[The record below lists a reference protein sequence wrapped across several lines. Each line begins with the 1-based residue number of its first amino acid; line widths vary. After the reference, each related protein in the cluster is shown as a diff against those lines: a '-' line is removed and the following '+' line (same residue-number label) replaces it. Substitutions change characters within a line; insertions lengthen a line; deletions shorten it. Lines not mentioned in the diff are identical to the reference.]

1 MAGEPLYRF
10 PAQMDALQEVLTQ
23 LEHLA
28 GSFDSATVLRAQTVV
43 EELFVNSVTHGG
55 RENGA
60 GVVVAFSVAACDG
73 ELRLHYEDQ
82 FAQFDPFQNLEAIE
96 QKARQP
102 VERRAV
108 GGLGRLLAGR
118 LADEVRYARQR
129 GRNCIDLR
137 FIPRLPRT

>member
-1 MAGEPLYRF
+1 MES
-10 PAQMDALQEVLTQ
+10 LQAVLTQ

-28 GSFDSATVLRAQTVV
+28 RSFDSATVLRAQTVV

-55 RENGA
+55 RGDGS
-60 GVVVAFSVAACDG
+60 GVVVGLSVAACNG

-82 FAQFDPFQNLEAIE
+82 FAQFDPFQDLEAVE
-96 QKARQP
+96 QQARQP

-137 FIPRLPRT
+137 FIPRTQVPKT

>member
-1 MAGEPLYRF
+1 MES
-10 PAQMDALQEVLTQ
+10 LQQVLTQ

-28 GSFDSATVLRAQTVV
+28 ASFDAATVLRAQTVV
-43 EELFVNSVTHGG
+43 EELFVNSVSHGG
-55 RENGA
+55 REEGG
-60 GVVVAFSVAACDG
+60 GVVVALAVFASQG

-82 FAQFDPFQNLEAIE
+82 FAAFDPFQELEAVE
-96 QKARQP
+96 QQARQP

-118 LADEVRYARQR
+118 LADEVRYARQP

-137 FIPRLPRT
+137 FIPRRAV

>member
-1 MAGEPLYRF
+1 MES
-10 PAQMDALQEVLTQ
+10 LQAVLTQ

-28 GSFDSATVLRAQTVV
+28 GAFDSATVLRAQTVV

-55 RENGA
+55 RGDGT
-60 GVVVAFSVAACDG
+60 GVVVGLSVAACDG

-82 FAQFDPFQNLEAIE
+82 FAHFDPFADLDSVE
-96 QKARQP
+96 QEARQP

-129 GRNCIDLR
+129 GRNSIDLR
-137 FIPRLPRT
+137 FIPRRTA